1 MGVSDAGVGGSLV
14 LAIISSFLPGLD
26 LVYPPRLQLLL
37 VGPQRMDLLQIGEI
51 FVAGKIIGGCAPQ
64 TMGGLF

>member
-1 MGVSDAGVGGSLV
+1 
-14 LAIISSFLPGLD
+14 
-26 LVYPPRLQLLL
+26 
-37 VGPQRMDLLQIGEI
+37 MDLLQIGEI